1 LFEQSI
7 PPFGEFSDTEMAKR
21 DERPTPAQSWRIGGV
36 IMRSRLF
43 RGCLAF
49 TVLGMFY
56 MSLFVSNQHV
66 NVFSVVGG
74 VAGLISTV
82 SE

>member
-1 LFEQSI
+1 
-7 PPFGEFSDTEMAKR
+7 
-21 DERPTPAQSWRIGGV
+21 
-36 IMRSRLF
+36 MRSRLF